1 MIKFEKYILKQIQ
14 RTLWY
19 YGRSGR
25 NGTPQNPSDIAVPV
39 RNLEYKLSG
48 LSKKSDLT
56 ISASSHNLNVI
67 SIESKTPHVA
77 ALVDKTDLFSKV
89 IKEKIPNSWGLL
101 SKTNLSSGTNGVKDF
116 SRTKLTWNKKG
127 HYAKEYKL

>member
-1 MIKFEKYILKQIQ
+1 MILRKIWQKRNSSESFWHCSISYESWIQ
-14 RTLWY
+14 
-19 YGRSGR
+19 G
-25 NGTPQNPSDIAVPV
+25 
-39 RNLEYKLSG
+39 SG
-48 LSKKSDLT
+48 LSKKSDST
-56 ISASSHNLNVI
+56 ISGSSHNLNII
-67 SIESKTPHVA
+67 SIESKTPNVA